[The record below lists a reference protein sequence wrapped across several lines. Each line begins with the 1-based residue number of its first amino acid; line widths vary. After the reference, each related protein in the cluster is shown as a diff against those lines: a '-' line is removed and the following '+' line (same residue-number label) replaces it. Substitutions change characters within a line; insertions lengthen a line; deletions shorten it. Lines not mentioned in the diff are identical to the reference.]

1 MLHYMTRDQVREI
14 LDRVRTWP
22 PEDQEKVVRLADQVE
37 QRHAEDNISDEG
49 WEVIAS
55 RAARRDLATDAEVEQ
70 VFGRYRHA

>member
-1 MLHYMTRDQVREI
+1 MLHYMTRDQVKEI

-22 PEDQEKVVRLADQVE
+22 HEDQEKVVRFVDQVE
-37 QRHAEDNISDEG
+37 QRHAEDDISDQE
-49 WEVIAS
+49 WDVIES